1 MTGVL
6 VGGMGEAFDRRYES
20 LVHTTLRPARE
31 TYALF
36 VSRPLLWRETVKD
49 HAMLVIT
56 SDATAM
62 FDGCHDRGTPNCV
75 QLRHQYP
82 HADHREAYESVH
94 KRVHSPHEMPQKD
107 R

>member
-1 MTGVL
+1 
-6 VGGMGEAFDRRYES
+6 
-20 LVHTTLRPARE
+20 
-31 TYALF
+31 

-56 SDATAM
+56 RISTAM

-82 HADHREAYESVH
+82 HADHREA
-94 KRVHSPHEMPQKD
+94 
-107 R
+107 